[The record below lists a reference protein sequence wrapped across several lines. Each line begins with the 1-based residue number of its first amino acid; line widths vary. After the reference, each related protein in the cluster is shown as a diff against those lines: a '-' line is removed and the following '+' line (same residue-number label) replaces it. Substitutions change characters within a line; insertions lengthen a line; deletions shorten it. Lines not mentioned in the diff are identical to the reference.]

1 MGAYKKRIKKGWR
14 WYYQGQYL
22 NKRYHSRAIYLTK
35 AECLKAERKK
45 LEKMD
50 EFARNPVI
58 DLTFLDLINDRL
70 TFIQQR
76 KSREYYRENKRYFKK
91 LLEAIGKETM
101 VTTIKRKDIELVI
114 DKEQVRL
121 KKEKKTNTKVNSMIR
136 CTKALF
142 NYGIKKHE
150 IDIKN
155 PCKFIDQFQL
165 DIKLKY
171 LPPVE
176 DIESVLASCNEQQ
189 ASIVEFVYETSCR
202 INEAV
207 RFKYSDIEGDLIT
220 LYTRKAKNS
229 NLTPRRIPKPAC
241 LKQTEGKGKVFQY
254 SSLPRFLERKIAKLK
269 QPVWSWHCLR
279 HKRASMWANS
289 GMSLIEIMHRL
300 GHSNISTTQGYLQ
313 LLGFKY

>member
-121 KKEKKTNTKVNSMIR
+121 KKEKKTNTKANSMIR
-136 CTKALF
+136 CVKALF

-155 PCKFIDQFQL
+155 PCKYIDQFQL

-189 ASIVEFVYETSCR
+189 ASIVKFV
-202 INEAV
+202 
-207 RFKYSDIEGDLIT
+207 SDVPD
-220 LYTRKAKNS
+220 KN
-229 NLTPRRIPKPAC
+229 
-241 LKQTEGKGKVFQY
+241 
-254 SSLPRFLERKIAKLK
+254 
-269 QPVWSWHCLR
+269 
-279 HKRASMWANS
+279 ASI
-289 GMSLIEIMHRL
+289 LVI
-300 GHSNISTTQGYLQ
+300 
-313 LLGFKY
+313 